1 MDFMKVLRSLEEFL
15 YEVMTWLVFYP
26 KTFWISLTRPLATMR
41 YSDEQQALPPDEQ
54 YVATV
59 NPVLFLM
66 LSLFLVHAVEL
77 AMHRRS
83 ALSDAPLPVFM
94 QSDANLLLVR
104 SVFFGIFPLFYAM
117 ALLVRRRSTI
127 DRNTLRAPFLAQC
140 HPAAVFATAVGLATT
155 ARLLPDTRTHWLAGA
170 MIVFSTA
177 WYLAVQTR
185 SLSERLSIGRMRA
198 LGLTLAAFVGATLV
212 FVIAAVA
219 LAGF

>member
-26 KTFWISLTRPLATMR
+26 KTFWISLTRPLGTMR
-41 YSDEQQALPPDEQ
+41 YSDEQQALPPGEQ
-54 YVATV
+54 YVATI

-77 AMHRRS
+77 AMHRS
-83 ALSDAPLPVFM
+83 TESDAPLPVFM

-117 ALLVRRRSTI
+117 TLLARRRSAI
-127 DRNTLRAPFLAQC
+127 DRNTLRTPFLAQC

-155 ARLLPDTRTHWLAGA
+155 ARLIPDARTHWLAGA
-170 MIVFSTA
+170 MIALATA
-177 WYLAVQTR
+177 WYLTVQTR
-185 SLSERLSIGRMRA
+185 TLRAQLSMGRLTA
-198 LGLTLAAFVGATLV
+198 LGLALAAFLGATSV
-212 FVIAAVA
+212 FLIAAVA
-219 LAGF
+219 LIGL